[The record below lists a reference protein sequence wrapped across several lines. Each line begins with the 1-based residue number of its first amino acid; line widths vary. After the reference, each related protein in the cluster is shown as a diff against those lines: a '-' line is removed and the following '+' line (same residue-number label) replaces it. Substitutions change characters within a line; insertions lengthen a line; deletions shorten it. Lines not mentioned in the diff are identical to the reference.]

1 MGSDQRQ
8 EVNNQ
13 VYYSYQ
19 KVKLLIALITLSLA
33 AVAQSYPNGDNKPAS
48 SDVYPYNGMGRV
60 ALEKRMT
67 DNKAQP
73 VLKQNDFS
81 QRNTVYIVK
90 YDFVLGEN
98 ITMPEGSILKFQG
111 GSISGK
117 KTITG
122 SRTGICAGLLK
133 IFSEDVTL
141 GGSWNILEVY
151 PEWFGVADDGIT
163 DDGIAISK
171 AISMGKTVVLSNHYY
186 VKSTITIESPIDII
200 GRNHGTVVYSGDS
213 NCFVING
220 PRIRLSDF
228 DILGATDASYV
239 RNKTCGLYLGLEEGP
254 SAREIRID
262 NLNIRYFDIGVLT
275 HNTWID
281 TFTNVSVRRNNTG
294 VLIEYT
300 SNAIN
305 FISSDIDANLKTG
318 ILIDT
323 TVMGLNIVFDNCC
336 VEGNRNNVRDTER
349 SKYNP
354 LTFERCYFEEVEPYN
369 ERNIIEL
376 NGKGVVIIR
385 DCERLSG
392 YNCYFG
398 PDVKTRLS
406 NVDSRN
412 IIENATTWTPCI
424 SDDISS
430 YLHPIFN
437 GDVINFGR
445 VVADGNGNYSPLTHP
460 WVKASKDLSD
470 YLNANDKVRVD
481 IDANHGVNLYRW
493 VVVDFEIGN
502 DVTEKELLNIQLS
515 VGFYGDKTFSK
526 RFMLAGIT
534 KPTNARRAAFY
545 KNAMKNRRFQ
555 YSAFVPSIMD
565 ESALKSIGC
574 MLLTSNVKLRILNIA
589 FVND

>member
-1 MGSDQRQ
+1 MGLYQQQ

-13 VYYSYQ
+13 VYNSYK
-19 KVKLLIALITLSLA
+19 KVKLLIVLLAFSLV
-33 AVAQSYPNGDNKPAS
+33 AVAQSYPGGDNKITS
-48 SDVYPYNGMGRV
+48 SNVYPYNGMGWV
-60 ALEKRMT
+60 TLEKRLS
-67 DNKAQP
+67 DNKAQS

-81 QRNTVYIVK
+81 QSNTVYIVK
-90 YDFVLGEN
+90 YDFVLGED
-98 ITMPEGSILKFQG
+98 IAIPEGSVLVFRG
-111 GSISGK
+111 GSINGK
-117 KTITG
+117 KKITG
-122 SRTGICAGLLK
+122 NRTGINAGLLR
-133 IFSEDVTL
+133 IFGKDVIL
-141 GGSWNILEVY
+141 LGSWNVTEVY
-151 PEWFGVADDGIT
+151 PEWFGVVDDGIA
-163 DDGIAISK
+163 DDGIAITK
-171 AISMGKTVVLSNHYY
+171 AIAMGKTVVLSNHYQ
-186 VKSTITIESPIDII
+186 VKSTITIETSIDIV
-200 GRNHGTVVYSGDS
+200 GRNHGTIVYSGDS
-213 NCFVING
+213 YCLVING

-228 DILGATDASYV
+228 DLLGAADAK
-239 RNKTCGLYLGLEEGP
+239 RIRKNTCGIFLGLEKGP

-262 NLNIRYFDIGVLT
+262 NLNIRYFDVGVLT

-305 FISSDIDANLKTG
+305 FISSDIDANLETG

-369 ERNIIEL
+369 ERNIFEL

-398 PDVKTRLS
+398 QNVKARLA

-412 IIENATTWTPCI
+412 IIENATTWTPCV
-424 SDDISS
+424 SDDISAYLRPS
-430 YLHPIFN
+430 YN
-437 GDVINFGR
+437 GDVINFSR

-460 WVKASKDLSD
+460 WVKTSKDLSG
-470 YLNANDKVRVD
+470 YLNANEKARID
-481 IDANHGVNLYRW
+481 IEANHGINLYRW

-502 DVTEKELLNIQLS
+502 DVMEKELLNIQLS
-515 VGFYGDKTFSK
+515 VGFYGDNTFSQ
-526 RFMLAGIT
+526 RYMLAGIT
-534 KPTNARRAAFY
+534 KPTNGRRSAFY

-555 YSAFVPSIMD
+555 YSVFVPSIMD
-565 ESALKSIGC
+565 ESALKEVGC
-574 MLLTSNVKLRILNIA
+574 MLISTNIKMKILNIA
-589 FVND
+589 FVSD

>member
-1 MGSDQRQ
+1 MGLDQRQ

-13 VYYSYQ
+13 VYISYK
-19 KVKLLIALITLSLA
+19 KVKLLIILLA
-33 AVAQSYPNGDNKPAS
+33 ICLATVAQSYPDGDNKPAS
-48 SDVYPYNGMGRV
+48 SNVNPYNGMGRV
-60 ALEKRMT
+60 ALDKRLI

-73 VLKQNDFS
+73 ILKQNDFI

-90 YDFVLGEN
+90 YDFLLGEN
-98 ITMPEGSILKFQG
+98 ITMPEGSVLEFQG
-111 GSISGK
+111 GSISGR

-122 SRTGICAGLLK
+122 RGTCISAGLLR
-133 IFSEDVTL
+133 IFGDDVTL
-141 GGSWNILEVY
+141 AGSWNVLEVY
-151 PEWFGVADDGIT
+151 PEWFGVADDGKS

-186 VKSTITIESPIDII
+186 VKSTIIIDLPIDII
-200 GRNHGTVVYSGDS
+200 GRNHGTVVYNGDS

-220 PRIRLSDF
+220 PRIRFSDF
-228 DILGATDASYV
+228 DILGAIDESHI
-239 RNKTCGLYLGLEEGP
+239 RNKTCGLYIGLEEGP
-254 SAREIRID
+254 SAREIRIE
-262 NLNIRYFDIGVLT
+262 NLNIRYFDVGVLT

-369 ERNIIEL
+369 ERNIFEL

-406 NVDSRN
+406 NADSRN
-412 IIENATTWTPCI
+412 VVENATTWVPSV
-424 SDDISS
+424 SDDISAYLRPS
-430 YLHPIFN
+430 YN
-437 GDVINFGR
+437 GDVVNFSR

-460 WVKASKDLSD
+460 RVKTSKDLSG
-470 YLNANDKVRVD
+470 YLNANEKVRID
-481 IDANHGVNLYRW
+481 IDANHGINLYRW
-493 VVVDFEIGN
+493 MVVDFEIGN
-502 DVTEKELLNIQLS
+502 DVMEKELLNIQLS
-515 VGFYGDKTFSK
+515 VGFYGDNTFSQ
-526 RFMLAGIT
+526 RYMLAGIT
-534 KPTNARRAAFY
+534 KPTNGRRSVFY

-555 YSAFVPSIMD
+555 YSVFVPSIMD
-565 ESALKSIGC
+565 ESALKEVGC
-574 MLLTSNVKLRILNIA
+574 MLISTNIKMKILNIA
-589 FVND
+589 FVSD